1 MSEHVLHVETRE
13 GTGKEYAKKMRRE
26 GKVPGVFY
34 AHNEKSVPILFDER
48 EIMKTLTSSEIG
60 LIDIQIGKKQ
70 QRKAII
76 KEIQTDPIKQYLVHV
91 DVMGVKLEN
100 KVNIAVPIHINGEAV
115 GVKEQGGILHNYMR
129 EIEVSCLPLDI
140 PEYIDIDVSEL
151 NIGDSITI
159 SDLAVENVTF
169 VDDLEQPIVSVLI
182 PKVVKEEVAEEVE
195 ELEEEAE
202 GEEKEAESSE
212 DKSKS

>member
-1 MSEHVLHVETRE
+1 MH
-13 GTGKEYAKKMRRE
+13 
-26 GKVPGVFY
+26 
-34 AHNEKSVPILFDER
+34 ILFDER
-48 EIMKTLTSSEIG
+48 EIMKTLTSSEVG
-60 LIDIQIGKKQ
+60 LIDIQIGKKHK
-70 QRKAII
+70 RKAII
-76 KEIQTDPIKQYLVHV
+76 KEIQTDPIKQNLIHV
-91 DVMGVKLEN
+91 DVMDVKLEN
-100 KVNIAVPIHINGEAV
+100 KVNISVPIHITGEAV

-140 PEYIDIDVSEL
+140 PEYIDIDVSAL

-182 PKVVKEEVAEEVE
+182 PKVVKEAVAEEAE
-195 ELEEEAE
+195 ELEEGAK

-212 DKSKS
+212 DESKN

>member
-1 MSEHVLHVETRE
+1 MSEQLLHVELRE
-13 GTGKEYAKKMRRE
+13 GTGKEYAKKIRRE
-26 GKVPGVFY
+26 GKVPGIFY

-48 EIMKTLTSSEIG
+48 EIMKTLTSSEVG
-60 LIDIQIGKKQ
+60 LIDIKIGKKQ
-70 QRKAII
+70 KREALI
-76 KEIQTDPIKQYLVHV
+76 KEIQTDPIKQNLVHL

-100 KVNIAVPIHINGEAV
+100 KVNISVPIHIIGEAV

-140 PEYIDIDVSEL
+140 PEYIDIDVSKL

-159 SDLAVENVTF
+159 SELAIEKATF

-182 PKVVKEEVAEEVE
+182 PKAVKEEEEVE
-195 ELEEEAE
+195 EVEEGAE

-212 DKSKS
+212 DESKN

>member
-1 MSEHVLHVETRE
+1 MSEHVLHVEIRE

-34 AHNEKSVPILFDER
+34 AHNEKSVHILFDER
-48 EIMKTLTSSEIG
+48 EIMKTLTSSEVG
-60 LIDIQIGKKQ
+60 LIDIQIGKKHK
-70 QRKAII
+70 RKAII
-76 KEIQTDPIKQYLVHV
+76 KEIQTDPIKQNLIHV

-100 KVNIAVPIHINGEAV
+100 KVNISVPIHITGEAV

-140 PEYIDIDVSEL
+140 PEYIDIDVSAL

-182 PKVVKEEVAEEVE
+182 PKVVKEAVAEEAE
-195 ELEEEAE
+195 ELEEGAK

-212 DKSKS
+212 DESKN

>member
-1 MSEHVLHVETRE
+1 MSEQLLHVELRE
-13 GTGKEYAKKMRRE
+13 GTGKEYAKKIRRE
-26 GKVPGVFY
+26 GKVPGIFY

-48 EIMKTLTSSEIG
+48 EIMKTLTSSEVG
-60 LIDIQIGKKQ
+60 LIDIKIGKKQ
-70 QRKAII
+70 KRKALI
-76 KEIQTDPIKQYLVHV
+76 KEIQTDPIKQNLVHL

-100 KVNIAVPIHINGEAV
+100 KVNISVPIHIIGEAV

-140 PEYIDIDVSEL
+140 PEYIDIDVSKL

-159 SDLAVENVTF
+159 SELAIEKATF

-182 PKVVKEEVAEEVE
+182 PKAVKEEEEVE
-195 ELEEEAE
+195 EVEEGAE

-212 DKSKS
+212 DESKN